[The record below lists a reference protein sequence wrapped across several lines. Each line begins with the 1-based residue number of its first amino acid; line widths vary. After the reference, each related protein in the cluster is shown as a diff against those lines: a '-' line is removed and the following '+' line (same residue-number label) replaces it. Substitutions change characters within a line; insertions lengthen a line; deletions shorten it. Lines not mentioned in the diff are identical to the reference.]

1 MRPEIHAVD
10 VKLDDTAGAA
20 SEGEP
25 SRYPELCVD
34 HTVQVAGTFT
44 GDLRLEVSNDGASW
58 VELDAFTAP
67 GIGYY
72 GGISFRMLRVRTE
85 AITLPAS
92 PTVRYAGM
100 NVRVEA

>member
-10 VKLDDTAGAA
+10 VKLDDTPGPD

-25 SRYPELCVD
+25 CRYPELCVD
-34 HTVQVAGTFT
+34 HTVQVVGTFT
-44 GDLRLEVSNDGASW
+44 ADLRVEVSNDGATW

-67 GIGYY
+67 GIASYTGLA
-72 GGISFRMLRVRTE
+72 FRLLRVRTE
-85 AITLPAS
+85 AFTGGAPS
-92 PTVRYAGM
+92 VFYGGM